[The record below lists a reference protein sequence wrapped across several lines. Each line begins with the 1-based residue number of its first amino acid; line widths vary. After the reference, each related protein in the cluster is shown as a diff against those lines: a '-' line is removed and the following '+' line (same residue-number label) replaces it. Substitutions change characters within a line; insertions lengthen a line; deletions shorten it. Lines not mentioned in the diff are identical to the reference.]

1 MSSDGQGVEQD
12 LLFAVE
18 DGVAIF
24 TLNRPDKHNAFTDEM
39 IRRWVALLG
48 ECATRD
54 DVACVLFAAEG
65 KSFSAG
71 ADTSRLAGNSE
82 QTPIAARDRMRNN
95 AHALVRAV
103 ARFEKPLVAAVN
115 GSAVGGGM
123 DLALMCDVRL
133 AAQSARFAET
143 YAKMGL
149 LPGVGGAWFLP
160 RIIGMSAALDLF
172 WSCRWVGADEALK
185 LGLVSQVLPDEEFA
199 QGARNYA
206 KSIAKAAPLSVRA
219 IKQLVKQGMETTLD
233 AHLDALATQL
243 AVVRTSEDHKEA
255 VAAFKDKRKP
265 EFKGR

>member
-1 MSSDGQGVEQD
+1 MSSVEQD

-18 DGVAIF
+18 DGVAVF

-39 IRRWVALLG
+39 IRRWVGLLD
-48 ECATRD
+48 ECAARD
-54 DVACVLFAAEG
+54 DVRCVLFAANG

-71 ADTSRLAGNSE
+71 ADTSRLAGNAE
-82 QTPIAARDRMRNN
+82 QTPIAARDRMRSN

-103 ARFEKPLVAAVN
+103 ARFEKPVVAAVN

-123 DLALMCDVRL
+123 DLALMCDVRV

-160 RIIGMSAALDLF
+160 RIVGEAAALDLF
-172 WSCRWVGADEALK
+172 WSGRWVQADEALR
-185 LGLVSQVLPDEEFA
+185 LGLVSQILPDEGFA
-199 QGARNYA
+199 EAALDYAR
-206 KSIAKAAPLSVRA
+206 SIARAAPLSVRA
-219 IKQLVKQGMETTLD
+219 IKALVKQGMETTLD
-233 AHLDALATQL
+233 THLDTLASQL

-255 VAAFKDKRKP
+255 VAAMKDKRKP